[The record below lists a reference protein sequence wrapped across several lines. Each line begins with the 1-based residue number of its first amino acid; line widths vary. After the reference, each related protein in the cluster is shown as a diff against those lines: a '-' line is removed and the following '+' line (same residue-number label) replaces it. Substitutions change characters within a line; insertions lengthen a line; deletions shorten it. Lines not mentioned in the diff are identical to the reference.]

1 MPSLITRSYIR
12 RICRVNSIGRLS
24 SRCDNP
30 RPAIAPALFL
40 RTAPPSRSSADAGK
54 AEHVFH
60 HFPARVAVV
69 QLHEKGRG
77 VHGGEDRRRAIR
89 EEPLP
94 PRDLPQQRFVIVEC
108 EPGDD
113 DHVDEEREQGG
124 RHGPKRRIGEREMLA
139 PRDQLPGALE
149 IGRSW
154 QRVMVVAPL
163 VLESLFQR
171 EILEIESA
179 YIDASF
185 PRALDIPLDE

>member
-1 MPSLITRSYIR
+1 
-12 RICRVNSIGRLS
+12 
-24 SRCDNP
+24 
-30 RPAIAPALFL
+30 
-40 RTAPPSRSSADAGK
+40 
-54 AEHVFH
+54 
-60 HFPARVAVV
+60 
-69 QLHEKGRG
+69 
-77 VHGGEDRRRAIR
+77 
-89 EEPLP
+89 
-94 PRDLPQQRFVIVEC
+94 
-108 EPGDD
+108 
-113 DHVDEEREQGG
+113 
-124 RHGPKRRIGEREMLA
+124 MLA